1 MKKGKKD
8 SLLTYLFTLPP
19 SQKKT
24 GNACLNGP
32 LAKSVLLSS
41 YHFFWTKIDQHF
53 PFTPFLTCWP
63 DLFLMLNINEWIL
76 APSVAPIVSGNCNVW
91 YTLIISVSVCK
102 RYVYNFKQNLHNV
115 PACGIISVDRCGL
128 DKTSKWE
135 RPKSKWQ
142 WKMRKKKITLRKR
155 KPRNDDDEKREG
167 GEQDLVMRGRPRKP
181 IANSPS
187 TATLPPPPTH
197 SFKLY
202 LFTLL
207 LLLSFSYS
215 PTLNILLLFSF
226 SFSLSLILYSFIKV
240 KS

>member
-1 MKKGKKD
+1 
-8 SLLTYLFTLPP
+8 
-19 SQKKT
+19 
-24 GNACLNGP
+24 
-32 LAKSVLLSS
+32 
-41 YHFFWTKIDQHF
+41 
-53 PFTPFLTCWP
+53 
-63 DLFLMLNINEWIL
+63 MLNINEWIL

-91 YTLIISVSVCK
+91 YTLIISFSVCK

-187 TATLPPPPTH
+187 TATLPPPPPTH

-202 LFTLL
+202 LFTFL

-215 PTLNILLLFSF
+215 PTLNILLVFSF